1 METYIILGNYTKEG
15 IAKIK
20 EAPARIGAA
29 KKAVEAAGGK
39 FLAWYLTMG
48 RYDFL
53 AITQAPSV
61 TAAASVLLALG
72 AQGNVRT
79 ETLHALDEEEFKRVV
94 SGMP

>member
-20 EAPARIGAA
+20 EGPARIAAA

-39 FLAWYLTMG
+39 FVAWYLTMG

-61 TAAASVLLALG
+61 MAAASVLLDLG

-79 ETLHALDEEEFKRVV
+79 ETLHALDEDEFKKVV
-94 SGMP
+94 GSLP

>member
-1 METYIILGNYTKEG
+1 METYVILGSYTKEG

-20 EAPARIGAA
+20 EGPARIVAA

-61 TAAASVLLALG
+61 TAAATVLLALG

-79 ETLHALDEEEFKRVV
+79 ETMHALDEEEFKRVV